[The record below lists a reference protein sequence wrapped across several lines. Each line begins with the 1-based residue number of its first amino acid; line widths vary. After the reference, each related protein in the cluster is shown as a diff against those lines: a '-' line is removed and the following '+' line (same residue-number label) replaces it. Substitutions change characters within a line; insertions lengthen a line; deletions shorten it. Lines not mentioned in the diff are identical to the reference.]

1 MADYYWLLDQGS
13 SRLKWQVRSGEGR
26 VIERGDSAW
35 TPPSGKPALPEAN
48 PSAIWLARVGN
59 AARERSLLQAIQAR
73 LPGVPVHVVRPAAEG
88 PLGLRLDYDHSQLG
102 TDRYCALLG
111 VLAQSAEPAVVVDAG
126 TAVTIDLLDTGG
138 RHLGGYI
145 LPGYVTGVRA
155 VSDLLPDALR
165 RTFPTALGNGPSCPK
180 GPGHNTADALMGG
193 WARGLV
199 AAIEHLGSG
208 AWPNV
213 PAAPRWWWTG
223 GDAPWLAKLVAREVR
238 LEPDLVLE
246 GLWQQALHDLDPGSG
261 VSR

>member
-1 MADYYWLLDQGS
+1 MAEVWLLDQGS
-13 SRLKWQVRSGEGR
+13 SRLKWQVRTGGGR
-26 VIERGDSAW
+26 VVARGDSTW
-35 TPPSGKPALPEAN
+35 TPASGEPLLPEGT
-48 PSAIWLARVGN
+48 PSSIWLARVGG
-59 AARERSLLQAIQAR
+59 AERERALLRAIRTRQ
-73 LPGVPVHVVRPAAEG
+73 PGVPVHVVHPAAEG

-102 TDRYCALLG
+102 ADRYCALLG

-145 LPGYVTGVRA
+145 LPGYVPGVRA
-155 VSDLLPDALR
+155 VSDLLPDGLR
-165 RTFPTALGNGPSCPK
+165 RTLPTALANGPSCPK

-208 AWPNV
+208 AWQNV
-213 PAAPRWWWTG
+213 PAAPRWWLTG
-223 GDAPWLAKLVAREVR
+223 GDGPWLSERLQREVR

-246 GLWQQALHDLDPGSG
+246 GLWQQALHERNPRSVGTT
-261 VSR
+261 